1 VGTWQLLP
9 YTAPILPIHA
19 ALLRTGKVLI
29 FAGSGNDTKK
39 IGTLNGSAVW
49 DVQAGTFTQPV
60 TPLDPS
66 GQPVD
71 LFCVGQSF
79 QAQGLLMAAGGTR
92 QYDPFQGLSSALM
105 FDPMTQ
111 EWTTKA
117 SMNSGR
123 WYPTVL
129 TLGSG
134 RIFAIS
140 GLDAAG
146 RLDVQ
151 PEIYASS
158 FGWKQFPSTA
168 SRIPMYAH
176 LFLMGDERL
185 FYSGANMS
193 GNGGVTPRILT
204 LPNNFS
210 RPIGETLVA
219 GLAAADSADQ
229 AASVL
234 LPPAQDQRVMILGG
248 GMAMSGTNGM
258 GTARVA
264 IADLSAPAPVYAPA
278 PSLHSAR
285 MHVSA
290 VLLPD
295 RTVLACNGSAMGE
308 DASASPLPAEIY
320 NPSTNSWTVD
330 ATPTVP
336 RVYHSIALLL
346 PDGRV
351 VTAGGNPQ
359 RGVDELRIEIYRPWY
374 MDQQR
379 PAIQSATQSI
389 SYGRTLSIQTPQA
402 ASIKWVSLIRPGAPT
417 HSMDT
422 EQRLVDMPIA
432 ARTSTSL
439 TVSVTRN
446 ANLAP
451 PGWYMLFITTTGGV
465 PSVAAWVQLT

>member
-9 YTAPILPIHA
+9 YQAPILPIHA
-19 ALLRTGKVLI
+19 ALLRTGRVLI
-29 FAGSGNDTKK
+29 FAGTGNDPSKT
-39 IGTLNGSAVW
+39 GTPNGSAVW
-49 DVQAGTFTQPV
+49 DVQAGTFAQPL

-66 GQPVD
+66 GQPLD
-71 LFCVGQSF
+71 LFCAGQSF
-79 QAQGLLMAAGGTR
+79 QSQGLLMAAGGTLR
-92 QYDPFQGLSSALM
+92 YDPFQGLASALM
-105 FDPMTQ
+105 FDPATQ
-111 EWTTKA
+111 QWTTKA
-117 SMNSGR
+117 SMNTGR

-140 GLDAAG
+140 GLDSSG
-146 RLDVQ
+146 RLSLQ

-158 FGWKQFPSTA
+158 FGWKAFPPTA

-176 LFLMGDERL
+176 LFLMSDGRL

-210 RPIGETLVA
+210 RSIAETLVS

-234 LPPAQDQRVMILGG
+234 LPPAQNQRVMILGG

-258 GTARVA
+258 GTDRVA
-264 IADLSAPAPVYAPA
+264 IANLSAPAPAYSPA
-278 PSLHSAR
+278 PPLHYAR

-308 DASASPLPAEIY
+308 DVTASPLPAEIY
-320 NPSTNSWTVD
+320 DPSTSTWTVD

-379 PAIQSATQSI
+379 PVIQSATQSI
-389 SYGRTLSIQTPQA
+389 TYGRTLSIQTPQA
-402 ASIKWVSLIRPGAPT
+402 ASIEWVSLIRPGAPT

-422 EQRLVDMPIA
+422 EQRLIDMPIT
-432 ARTSTSL
+432 ARTNTSL
-439 TVSVTRN
+439 TASVTNN